1 MTLLLSFA
9 PFRNL
14 QTLSWCKDSAIE
26 AKNVPVK
33 FRIPFNRIGH
43 MFVLLLHILIPF
55 CWNLNYCIF
64 YLFFRSAKVLL
75 GIDILVDYIKGE
87 GMFSEDSYPHSCIEE
102 ELKTRLK
109 IAQDS
114 AYDNY
119 ENAVQKGRNV
129 VDDIKKDTNMY
140 KNNTKMRRVFT
151 QLHSYKNDIQKQ
163 INNLEKLKDNIREEY
178 KDYLSVV
185 VKAIVENAQ
194 DSLMKSISNRTE
206 DRDQADNHIQDA
218 KNEFKRQAQEDLK
231 KDRNEAE
238 EATEPKYAELHKQ
251 MIEVAFNEDL
261 NTKIKESGEKNSCC

>member
-1 MTLLLSFA
+1 
-9 PFRNL
+9 
-14 QTLSWCKDSAIE
+14 
-26 AKNVPVK
+26 
-33 FRIPFNRIGH
+33 
-43 MFVLLLHILIPF
+43 
-55 CWNLNYCIF
+55 
-64 YLFFRSAKVLL
+64 
-75 GIDILVDYIKGE
+75 
-87 GMFSEDSYPHSCIEE
+87 MFSEDSYPHSCIEE

-261 NTKIKESGEKNSCC
+261 NKKLKKVEKRILAASDQIKANIEKYKSWKKMYEDWQREFAINTSAEVKQLNDYLDQEKARQKNLSRSYGLTRYMRQEANRVCFLNCVNSKRAPC